1 VSVAV
6 LNPVKQ
12 STVEIGDAELDFAK
26 ANLWITLLSS
36 TTRCAHAGH
45 PFGLSGM
52 IFANYPNEVR
62 LVRLGTVASGNDIS
76 ERTRL
81 TRIFI
86 VGLLAL
92 I

>member
-26 ANLWITLLSS
+26 ANLSIALLSS
-36 TTRCAHAGH
+36 TTRCPQAEH

-52 IFANYPNEVR
+52 IFANYADENKTRDMRPA
-62 LVRLGTVASGNDIS
+62 ASGTALS
-76 ERTRL
+76 KRTLL

-86 VGLLAL
+86 VGLLDL